1 MTAVRRIGFFAL
13 MFGAKLEPIRGS
25 ARKRYDAS
33 RRMGT
38 DFTHKLD
45 AAGPAAPT
53 LVVYSRE
60 GTRSIELSAA
70 EPHTIGRSADVS
82 DIVVDERSLSRAHA
96 RFSIA
101 DDIVYV
107 EDAGSTNGTFV
118 RGHRITGRTPVAD
131 GTEIRLG
138 DVMVI
143 VRDPVSALWVSAGV
157 DAHDAFVDRV
167 GEELVRS
174 KLLGHPTTLLY
185 VRGEREEALDA
196 IVERIR
202 PGLRPVDR
210 VGHYAREVCLLLL
223 PETSTA
229 AAGHLRG
236 WLEERRFTVGA
247 ATAHGGSA
255 EQLVELART
264 AIGRPEQEAT
274 KPAMGA
280 PVFASP
286 VMLDLVAQLRRVAV
300 SHLSILLRGETGSGK
315 DVLAGAVHAASG
327 RTGPLRTINCGAIA
341 STLLESTLFGHERGA
356 FTGADRAMP
365 GLFEQAHG
373 GTVFLDEVGEL
384 SPAAQAALLRVLENH
399 RVQRLGSDREI
410 PVDVRVIAA
419 THVDLLAASREGE
432 FREDLFYRIEGF
444 GVVVP
449 PLRERREDIGPLAD
463 AFVHF
468 ANSRHGRSVTGIGDL
483 ARDVLRSYDFPGN
496 VRELRNAIERAVVV
510 CTHSTIE
517 LEDLPE
523 RMRNAATAVRPTVA
537 PAHHDPV
544 DLRER
549 VRDYERE
556 LIARALAANDGN
568 RNQTAAALGLPVRS
582 LFYKLKELGITEK

>member
-1 MTAVRRIGFFAL
+1 

-25 ARKRYDAS
+25 TRKRYDAA
-33 RRMGT
+33 RRMAT

-45 AAGPAAPT
+45 AAGPSTPT

-60 GTRSIELSAA
+60 GTRSIELSPA
-70 EPHTIGRSADVS
+70 EPRTIGRSADTS
-82 DIVVDERSLSRAHA
+82 DVVVDERSLSRAHA
-96 RFSIA
+96 RFSLI

-118 RGHRITGRTPVAD
+118 RGHRITARTPVAD
-131 GTEIRLG
+131 GTEVRLG

-143 VRDPVSALWVSAGV
+143 VRDPGSAMWVAAGV
-157 DAHDAFVDRV
+157 DAYDAFVDRV

-185 VRGEREEALDA
+185 VSGTRGDALEA

-210 VGHYAREVCLLLL
+210 VGHFAKEVCLVLL

-229 AAGHLRG
+229 AAGHLRA
-236 WLEERRFTVGA
+236 WLEERQFTVGA
-247 ATAHGGSA
+247 ATAQGGSA
-255 EQLVELART
+255 EELVELAQAVGRT
-264 AIGRPEQEAT
+264 GSVGAKAPT
-274 KPAMGA
+274 GA

-286 VMLDLVAQLRRVAV
+286 VMIELVAQLRRVAT
-300 SHLSILLRGETGSGK
+300 SQLSILLRGETGSGK
-315 DVLAGAVHAASG
+315 DVLAGTIHAASG

-341 STLLESTLFGHERGA
+341 ATLLESTLFGHERGA

-365 GLFEQAHG
+365 GLFEQANG

-384 SPAAQAALLRVLENH
+384 SAAAQAALLRVLESH
-399 RVQRLGSDREI
+399 RVQRLGSEREV

-419 THVDLLAASREGE
+419 THVDLLAASRKGD
-432 FREDLFYRIEGF
+432 FREDLFYRLEGF

-449 PLRERREDIGPLAD
+449 PLRERRDDISPLAD
-463 AFVHF
+463 VFVHV
-468 ANSRHGRSVTGIGDL
+468 ANERHGRAVSGIGAL
-483 ARDVLRSYDFPGN
+483 ARDVLRAYDFPGN

-510 CTHSTIE
+510 ATRPTIE
-517 LEDLPE
+517 VEDLPE
-523 RMRNAATAVRPTVA
+523 RMRNAATSTRPTVA
-537 PAHHDPV
+537 PAPDGPV

-549 VRDYERE
+549 VRDYERD

-568 RNQTAAALGLPVRS
+568 RNHTAAALGLPVRS